1 MKRIIQLVPIVAGLL
16 AGEALSQAQ
25 TTPQKDQLA
34 SKSSQ
39 EVVLPPGVTEEMLTP
54 PPVPRFMLERPTKP
68 LAQDEMLQQVRAAQ
82 DKAQVKSKTV
92 QNELKAQVQKPVN

>member
-1 MKRIIQLVPIVAGLL
+1 MTRIIQLVPIVAGLL
-16 AGEALSQAQ
+16 AGETLSQAQ
-25 TTPQKDQLA
+25 GTPQKDQPATKL
-34 SKSSQ
+34 SQ

-54 PPVPRFMLERPTKP
+54 PPVPRFMLEKPAKP
-68 LAQDEMLQQVRAAQ
+68 LTRDEMLLQARAAE